1 MYEIRF
7 HGRGGQ
13 GAVTAA
19 ALLSRAGF
27 FAGKKGVQAFPLFGA
42 ERRGAP
48 VKAFARIDDR
58 EIVVASQI
66 YEPDYVFVFEEWLIE
81 GSNALEGL
89 KKSGWIVINTKKSP
103 EEFDLGHKIAT
114 TDATGIALS
123 NGLKVAGFP
132 VINSSIL
139 GAFPRICSD
148 IKLEHVTQAIK
159 NYWPGSIGEK
169 NALACE
175 QAFNAKEVKE

>member
-19 ALLSRAGF
+19 ALLSRAAF
-27 FAGKKGVQAFPLFGA
+27 LAGKKGVQAFPLFGA

-48 VKAFARIDDR
+48 VKAFARIDDQ
-58 EIVVASQI
+58 EIVLASQI
-66 YEPDYVFVFEEWLIE
+66 YEPDYVFVFEEWLLD
-81 GSNALEGL
+81 GALEGL
-89 KKSGWIVINTKKSP
+89 KKDGWIIVNTKRKP
-103 EEFDLGHKIAT
+103 EDFDTDHRIAT

-123 NGLKVAGFP
+123 NDLKVAGFP

-139 GAFPRICSD
+139 GVFPKVCSG
-148 IKLEHVTQAIK
+148 IKLEHITRAIK
-159 NYWPGSIGEK
+159 NYWPGGVGER

-175 QAFNAKEVKE
+175 QAFNATEVRK

>member
-19 ALLSRAGF
+19 ALLVRASF
-27 FAGKKGVQAFPLFGA
+27 LAGKKGVEAFPLFGA

-58 EIVVASQI
+58 EVDLRSQI

-81 GSNALEGL
+81 ASNAFEGL
-89 KKSGWIVINTKKSP
+89 RDDGWIIINTKKNP
-103 EEFDLGHKIAT
+103 DDFDPDYRIAT
-114 TDATGIALS
+114 VDATGIALS
-123 NGLKVAGFP
+123 NNLKVAGFP

-139 GAFPRICSD
+139 GAFPRVCDDVS
-148 IKLEHVTQAIK
+148 LEHIVQAIR
-159 NYWPGSIGEK
+159 NYWPGAVGER
-169 NALACE
+169 NATACK
-175 QAFNAKEVKE
+175 QAYESTEVRG

>member
-19 ALLSRAGF
+19 ALLCRAGF
-27 FAGKKGVQAFPLFGA
+27 LAGKKGVQAFPLFGA

-48 VKAFARIDDR
+48 VKSFARIDDN
-58 EIVVASQI
+58 EIVLASQI
-66 YEPDYVFVFEEWLIE
+66 YEPDYAFVFEEWLIE
-81 GSNALEGL
+81 YAIEGL
-89 KKSGWIVINTKKSP
+89 KKDGWIIINTKKKP
-103 EEFDLGHKIAT
+103 EDFDLDSKIAT

-123 NGLKVAGFP
+123 NNLKVAGFP
-132 VINSSIL
+132 VINSSII
-139 GAFPRICSD
+139 GTFPKVCEE

-175 QAFNAKEVKE
+175 QAFNATEVKE